1 MELET
6 TKNMV
11 RYSATNSIG
20 ISISLKLQTVIRTLI
35 FLLTMVMY
43 IKISNLVASTITK
56 DFVVIR
62 TTLEIIVQSSGKYG
76 E

>member
-1 MELET
+1 VELET

-43 IKISNLVASTITK
+43 IKISNPVASTITK

>member
-1 MELET
+1 VELET

-20 ISISLKLQTVIRTLI
+20 ISISLKLQTVIRTLT
-35 FLLTMVMY
+35 FLSTMVMY
-43 IKISNLVASTITK
+43 IKIPNPVASTITK
-56 DFVVIR
+56 DLVVIR

-76 E
+76 G